1 MNTSSSAAPTTVE
14 LRRGSLYGL
23 LAGVAILAAGVT
35 SLLLVFAANTGS
47 SGLHNVRPAA
57 PSHSATGQ
65 DYVSGVTS
73 MTRIAQAAAFG
84 GHGGVLDA
92 LGLSARDKR
101 YVKGVTSLTQA
112 QQAAAY
118 GR

>member
-1 MNTSSSAAPTTVE
+1 MNTSSSTAPATFQ

-23 LAGVAILAAGVT
+23 LAVVAVLAAGVT
-35 SLLLVFAANTGS
+35 SLLLVFAVNTGS
-47 SGLHNVRPAA
+47 SGVPGVRPAA
-57 PSHSATGQ
+57 PSHSTTDQG
-65 DYVSGVTS
+65 YVKGVTS

-84 GHGGVLDA
+84 GPGGLLDA
-92 LGLSARDKR
+92 LGLSTTDKQ
-101 YVKGVTSLTQA
+101 YVNGVTSLTQS